1 MARSSK
7 GSRNITVEDVHYRWR
22 ATGNDG
28 AIDLAIWPA
37 DLPHPGIYGML
48 SYDETKTP
56 EPGGVI
62 GHSAQLVIT
71 NRIVR
76 RIIDYAVAERGFDPQ
91 QKVKQLDLG
100 KLDGKIDLTD
110 AERSS

>member
-7 GSRNITVEDVHYRWR
+7 NSRNITVDDVHYRWR

-28 AIDLAIWPA
+28 WISVAIWPTE
-37 DLPHPGIYGML
+37 LPHPGIYGML

-56 EPGGVI
+56 EGDGVI
-62 GHSAQLVIT
+62 RHSAQLVVT

-76 RIIDYAVAERGFDPQ
+76 RIIDHAVSECGFDPG

-100 KLDGKIDLTD
+100 KLDGRIDLRD
-110 AERSS
+110 AERGT